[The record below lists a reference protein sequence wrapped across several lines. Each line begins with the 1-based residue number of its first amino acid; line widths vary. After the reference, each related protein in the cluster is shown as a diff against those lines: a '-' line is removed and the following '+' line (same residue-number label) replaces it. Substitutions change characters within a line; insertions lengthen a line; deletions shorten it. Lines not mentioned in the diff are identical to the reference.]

1 MYCSL
6 TDTDVLEKSDY
17 T

>member
-1 MYCSL
+1 MTY
-6 TDTDVLEKSDY
+6 TDVLEKSNY

>member
-1 MYCSL
+1 MTY
-6 TDTDVLEKSDY
+6 TDVLEKSDY